1 MRKILFFVVCVV
13 CAIGAKGQSW
23 EMVASQPETYYF
35 GEGWGDSPEEA
46 DRNALQALLS
56 QIKLNISV
64 STTQSDQY
72 ARTGNIVA
80 DNTYFESTF
89 NSFGQASLENTMKID
104 LGRSPKFH
112 IGRYIKRADVEKLWE
127 GRRQK
132 IHEMVNYA
140 LEAEEKGKVDVALR
154 NYYWALALLQ
164 TMQRSGSEQYMGH
177 TLMPWLREKIDNI
190 LSDISVSQLERK
202 IDDVELMFTFRGKP
216 VTSLDFRFNDG
227 GFISAL
233 SSVKDGYGML
243 ELNPGDNPTFYNLI
257 IEYDYKNQTRHDPE
271 LQSVLAVLDPIP
283 FPKSAIKVRAVDAV
297 ERNKRIGD
305 ITGGAAS
312 NSFTDISPELF
323 SRPAETEVGGDFS
336 KNIDAVIAAIRSKRV
351 ADVRELFDP
360 ETFANFTRL
369 VRYGNAKIIGEPEIT
384 YMPFDDNTWARG
396 LRLSLSFNN
405 GVRKNFTEPVVFTL
419 DSTGKI
425 VNIGLG
431 LGQTAE
437 DDIMGRSA
445 YPENIRK
452 IIVDFI
458 QNYQTAFAL
467 KRVDYIE
474 KIFDDNALIIVGKV
488 LRESTNCAL
497 NDNIRLTSGKRYQY
511 KRQSKKDYISNL
523 KRCFNSNEYV
533 NLRFNRVQVR
543 KARSGGEIYGIQLE
557 QDYYSSNYSD
567 HGYLFLEV
575 NLNNPAE
582 PLILVRTWQP
592 EPDPDFG
599 IYDIE
604 NFRIDEIIP
613 Y

>member
-1 MRKILFFVVCVV
+1 MRKVLFFVVCVV
-13 CAIGAKGQSW
+13 CAICAKGQSW
-23 EMVASQPETYYF
+23 QMVASQPEIYYF
-35 GEGWGDSPEEA
+35 GEGWGDSQEEA

-72 ARTGNIVA
+72 ARTGEIVA

-104 LGRSPKFH
+104 IERSPKFRV
-112 IGRYIKRADVEKLWE
+112 GRYIKRADVEKLWE
-127 GRRQK
+127 GRRHK

-177 TLMPWLREKIDNI
+177 TLMPWLREKIDNV
-190 LSDISVSQLERK
+190 LADISVSQLDRK
-202 IDDVELMFTFRGKP
+202 LDDVELMFTFRGKP

-243 ELNPGDNPTFYNLI
+243 ELTPGDNPTFYNII
-257 IEYDYKNQTRHDPE
+257 IEYEYKNQTRHDPE
-271 LQSVLAVLDPIP
+271 LQSVLAVLDRIP
-283 FPKSAIKVRAVDAV
+283 FPKSAIKVRAVNSA
-297 ERNKRIGD
+297 EKEAK
-305 ITGGAAS
+305 TGEFAGKTMA

-323 SRPAETEVGGDFS
+323 SRPAETENGGDFS
-336 KNIDAVIAAIRSKRV
+336 KQMDAVIAAIKSKRP
-351 ADVRELFDP
+351 ADVRNLFDE

-369 VRYGNAKIIGEPEIT
+369 IRYGNAKIIGTPELT
-384 YMPFDDNTWARG
+384 YMPFDGNTWVRG
-396 LRLSLSFNN
+396 LRLSLSFTN

-419 DSTGKI
+419 DNSGKI

-445 YPENIRK
+445 YPESIRK

-467 KRVDYIE
+467 KRTDYIE

-488 LRESTNCAL
+488 LRESTNAAL

-511 KRQSKKDYISNL
+511 KRQTKKAYISNL
-523 KRCFNSNEYV
+523 KRCFDSNEYV
-533 NLRFNRVQVR
+533 NLRFNRIQVR

-592 EPDPDFG
+592 EPDPEFG